1 MLEFKRVCNAYEKMS
16 AIERG
21 ILLTQKAAVVLASL
35 EELSLPGVD
44 PVSTLAGF
52 IVGSVTADGK
62 INEKEY
68 LLIYP
73 ALVKVFGDAF
83 DFATL
88 KNSFRRNE
96 DGKKLVADYTEEML
110 HILSLMDEELKWN
123 VIMLCLCI
131 ASIDGKIT
139 LKEKRYIRRLCETGT
154 RAT

>member
-1 MLEFKRVCNAYEKMS
+1 MLEFKRACDAYEKMS

-21 ILLTQKAAVVLASL
+21 TLLTKKAAVVLARL
-35 EELSLPGVD
+35 EELSLPGMD
-44 PVSTLAGF
+44 PVSVLAGF
-52 IVGSVTADGK
+52 IVGSVTADGR

-73 ALVKVFGDAF
+73 TLVKAFGDEF
-83 DFATL
+83 DFTTI
-88 KNSFRRNE
+88 KNSFRRNK

-110 HILSLMDEELKWN
+110 YILSLMDEELKWN
-123 VIMLCLCI
+123 VIMLCLCV

-154 RAT
+154 T

>member
-1 MLEFKRVCNAYEKMS
+1 MLEFKRVCDAYEKMS

-21 ILLTQKAAVVLASL
+21 TLLTKKAAVVLARL
-35 EELSLPGVD
+35 EALSLPGVD
-44 PVSTLAGF
+44 PVSVHAGF
-52 IVGSVTADGK
+52 IVGSVTADGR

-73 ALVKVFGDAF
+73 ALVKAFGDAF
-83 DFATL
+83 DFTTI
-88 KNSFRRNE
+88 KNAFRRNK

-123 VIMLCLCI
+123 VIMLCLCV

-154 RAT
+154 T